1 MATNSQLALEPGAK
15 LSAKEARS
23 FTAEITKRMYARWD
37 EKIFGGAFMRELE
50 TGKLPLDAIRL
61 FWKHWYSYPVEI
73 NNFHLIIYQRH
84 QGFFARHRNL
94 LAPYVGKISDE
105 LVNPSIPGHI
115 QVLVKQGETFG
126 VSLDQMVNCEVFPEC
141 RALTEFA
148 RGLVYEGSMIEW
160 WARSL
165 NEEMFGHWAQRWRR
179 ALLEKYKFKNLD
191 LHYFQV
197 HEEADLHEHEE
208 GLMAH
213 GKVARI
219 IFETML
225 QDGLTWFRPG
235 WGAEYCCLTNADY
248 VAMFHDGIYGH
259 ANELGHF
266 PHLSPPPLRGGG

>member
-1 MATNSQLALEPGAK
+1 MTTAHQQLTLEVGKKFSPTEATA
-15 LSAKEARS
+15 
-23 FTAEITKRMYARWD
+23 FTDAIKHRMYERWNQR
-37 EKIFGGAFMRELE
+37 IFGGSFMRDLE
-50 TGKLPLDAIRL
+50 AGKLPFETIRL

-84 QGFFARHRNL
+84 QGIFARHRDL
-94 LAPYVGKISDE
+94 LTPYVGKISDE

-115 QVLVKQGETFG
+115 QVLIKQGETFG
-126 VSLDQMVNCEVFPEC
+126 VRVDDMVNCEVFAEC
-141 RALTEFA
+141 RGLTEFA

-165 NEEMFGHWAQRWRR
+165 NEEMFGHWSKRWRQ
-179 ALLEKYKFKNLD
+179 ALLEKYKFEDAD

-213 GKVARI
+213 GQVARM
-219 IFETML
+219 IFETLL

-235 WGAEYCCLTNADY
+235 WGPEYCCLTNADY
-248 VAMFHDGIYGH
+248 VAMFHDGIYQH
-259 ANELGHF
+259 SKELGHF
-266 PHLSPPPLRGGG
+266 